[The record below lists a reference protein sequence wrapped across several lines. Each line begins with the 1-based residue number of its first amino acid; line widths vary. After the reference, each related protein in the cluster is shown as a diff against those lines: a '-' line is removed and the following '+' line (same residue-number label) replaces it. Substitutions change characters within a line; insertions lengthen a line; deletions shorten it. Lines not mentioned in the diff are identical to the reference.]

1 MATRKKTTARKTP
14 ARTKTVKKK
23 TTRKTPAKTIP
34 TRKPTQSPAPETGDN
49 PTAPSGASGSPSGG
63 GGPPAG
69 LRVRMYRVGFGD
81 FFLVSVPAGNGYK
94 HILIDC
100 GVHSKDVHSIQAA
113 VDHMAQETG
122 KELALIIVTHRH
134 ADHMTGFSKCKDVFA
149 QFKVERIWMSWY
161 EDPDDPKAVTA
172 QSNIAALAFNLQHT
186 LAARADTDSDE
197 SRMVGNIT
205 EVFGATGTPQK
216 NPAAFAVLRS
226 FSGDPPIDYYK
237 AGDPPTLPPS
247 LIALGLEAQVLGPP
261 TDPSVIA
268 KTDNSSQE
276 YIVSSTAATPT
287 GRISPFGGAFRVKP
301 ANYTTPVFDFI
312 PRTVVES
319 RVASVQPD
327 MLAAQ
332 AAMANN
338 VINNQSL
345 MTLFTYKSKTL
356 LFAGDAQWGNWANFL
371 YGNVNATVLR
381 PEAVKILNEIN
392 VYKVGHHGST
402 NATPKIAL
410 ATMRPGCVALCSTA
424 IGAYNRVPR
433 DELIAAINEQTH
445 DQLARSDQVAAG
457 DAPVDPK
464 AGGPLPSIFKPVTIG
479 LDGTKCGYID
489 YVA

>member
-1 MATRKKTTARKTP
+1 
-14 ARTKTVKKK
+14 
-23 TTRKTPAKTIP
+23 
-34 TRKPTQSPAPETGDN
+34 
-49 PTAPSGASGSPSGG
+49 
-63 GGPPAG
+63 
-69 LRVRMYRVGFGD
+69 MYRVGFGD
-81 FFLVSVPAGNGYK
+81 FFLVSVPAGSGYK

-134 ADHMTGFSKCKDVFA
+134 ADHVTGFSKCKAVFA

-161 EDPDDPKAVTA
+161 EDPEDPKAVTA
-172 QSNIAALAFNLQHT
+172 QSNIAALAFGLQHT
-186 LAARADTDSDE
+186 LAARGDTGSDE

-205 EVFGATGTPQK
+205 DAFGATGTQ
-216 NPAAFAVLRS
+216 NPAAFAVLHA
-226 FSGDPPIDYYK
+226 FPGDPPIDYYK
-237 AGDPPTLPPS
+237 AGDTPTLPPS
-247 LIALGLEAQVLGPP
+247 LLAAGLEAQILGPP
-261 TDPSVIA
+261 TDPNLIA

-276 YIVSSTAATPT
+276 YIVTTAVAPT
-287 GRISPFGGAFRVKP
+287 GPIRPFSGAFRVKP
-301 ANYTTPVFDFI
+301 ADYTTPVFDLI

-345 MTLFTYKSKTL
+345 MTLFTYKGKTL

-381 PEAVKILNEIN
+381 PEAVKILSKVD

-433 DELIAAINEQTH
+433 DELITAINQQTH
-445 DQLARSDQVAAG
+445 NQLARSDQVAAG
-457 DAPVDPK
+457 DAPADPG
-464 AGGPLPSIFKPVTIG
+464 AGGPLPPIFKAVSIG
-479 LDGTKCGYID
+479 LDDTKCGYID